1 MKRPH
6 IILFNPD
13 QFRGDALHHLGN
25 PASHTPHLD
34 QLAQEDGVS
43 MRNAFCQ
50 NPVCTPSRCSFMTGW
65 YPHVHGHRTMHHMLR
80 RPEPVLL
87 KTLKDN
93 GYYVWWGGKND
104 LVPKDRVAECCDV
117 RYQPPAGSGRY
128 NLHAIHDWRGD
139 RNGDNWFSFLK
150 GRLDVPEGETCD
162 DSDWGHVHGAVD
174 LIRRYQGE
182 KPLCIYLPL
191 GFPHPPYGVEE
202 PYYSLIDRTQLAP
215 RIPSPNWEDKPR
227 LLRDIRSMQRLQNWT
242 EDRFDE
248 LRATY
253 LGMCARID
261 AQFGMILEALK
272 EAGMYEDTAVFFFS
286 DHGDFT
292 GDYGLVEKTQ
302 NTFEDCLCRVP
313 FLIKP
318 PSGIPFTPGIRDA
331 LVELVDFPATVEA
344 MTGITLQYSHFGRS
358 LLPLLEKETSHR
370 DAVFCEGGR
379 LDTELHAS
387 EQESIPDDPEMS
399 LYWPRMHAQ
408 TTDPIAHTKATMCR
422 TQRYKYV
429 RRLYEKDE
437 LYDLAL
443 DPQELVNRIEDPAYV
458 PILLELKERMLTFYQ
473 ETADV
478 VPWIPDQR

>member
-1 MKRPH
+1 
-6 IILFNPD
+6 
-13 QFRGDALHHLGN
+13 
-25 PASHTPHLD
+25 
-34 QLAQEDGVS
+34 
-43 MRNAFCQ
+43 
-50 NPVCTPSRCSFMTGW
+50 
-65 YPHVHGHRTMHHMLR
+65 
-80 RPEPVLL
+80 
-87 KTLKDN
+87 
-93 GYYVWWGGKND
+93 
-104 LVPKDRVAECCDV
+104 
-117 RYQPPAGSGRY
+117 
-128 NLHAIHDWRGD
+128 
-139 RNGDNWFSFLK
+139 
-150 GRLDVPEGETCD
+150 
-162 DSDWGHVHGAVD
+162 
-174 LIRRYQGE
+174 
-182 KPLCIYLPL
+182 
-191 GFPHPPYGVEE
+191 
-202 PYYSLIDRTQLAP
+202 
-215 RIPSPNWEDKPR
+215 
-227 LLRDIRSMQRLQNWT
+227 MQRLQNWT

-253 LGMCARID
+253 LGICARID
-261 AQFGMILEALK
+261 AQCGMILEALK

-443 DPQELVNRIEDPAYV
+443 DPQELINRIEDPAYAS
-458 PILLELKERMLTFYQ
+458 ILLELKERMLTFYQ